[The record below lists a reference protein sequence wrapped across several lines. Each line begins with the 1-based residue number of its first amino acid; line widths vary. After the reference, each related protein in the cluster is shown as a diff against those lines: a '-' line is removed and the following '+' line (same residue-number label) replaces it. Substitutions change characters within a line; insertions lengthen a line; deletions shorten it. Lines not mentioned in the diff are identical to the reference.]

1 MSATPPAWTC
11 DAGGVAATNAEI
23 RAWARENGYTVAER
37 GRISGAVVAAYAAAH
52 PVEPV
57 VDDEPDLG
65 DPDPMEAGRTYAYA
79 PPDQDLAP
87 GAVPDQS
94 HAPPGVPPRP
104 PWTPSFGPPPTEQV
118 PTPTGPPPAWG
129 APPPP
134 PGHPPAPPSWG
145 RPPPG
150 QEWTPPGAT
159 SSGQDGFAVAAL
171 VTGLLPCVGIL
182 GIVFGA
188 VALGRIRK
196 SAKKGRV
203 MAIAGIV
210 LGTLWLL
217 AVGISIALGVAGEA
231 DRADD
236 GSVTRRGSV
245 SVDALRAGDCPTS
258 LPDGV
263 IRTIDLVPCSQ
274 PHRAEVYST
283 FTLTGSRFPG
293 EDETIRLANGGCLER
308 LITFVGRPRESSFEI
323 YYLTP
328 TSATWA
334 LGDRT
339 VHCLL
344 TTANGS
350 LLPPGSA
357 KAP

>member
-1 MSATPPAWTC
+1 MSP
-11 DAGGVAATNAEI
+11 ATNADI

-52 PVEPV
+52 EPV
-57 VDDEPDLG
+57 VGDEPDVG
-65 DPDPMEAGRTYAYA
+65 DPDPPEPGQTYAYA

-87 GAVPDQS
+87 GPVPDEG
-94 HAPPGVPPRP
+94 HAPPGAPARP
-104 PWTPSFGPPPTEQV
+104 PWTPSFGSPPTEQV
-118 PTPTGPPPAWG
+118 PSPTGRPRAWG

-134 PGHPPAPPSWG
+134 SGYPPPRPTGYPPPPPSGYLPAPPSWG
-145 RPPPG
+145 P
-150 QEWTPPGAT
+150 PPGAT
-159 SSGQDGFAVAAL
+159 SSGLDGFAVAAL
-171 VTGLLPCVGIL
+171 VTGLIPCAGIL

-196 SAKKGRV
+196 SAKKGRG

-210 LGTLWLL
+210 LGALWLL
-217 AVGISIALGVAGEA
+217 AGGIGTALSLAGEA

-245 SVDALRAGDCPTS
+245 KVDALRTGDCPTS

-263 IRTIDLVPCSQ
+263 IRTIDLAPCSQ
-274 PHRAEVYST
+274 PHRAEVYGT

-293 EDETIRLANGGCLER
+293 EEETTRLANSGCLER
-308 LITFVGRPRESSFEI
+308 LITFVGKPREASFEI

-334 LGDRT
+334 VGDRT

-344 TTANGS
+344 TTANGA